1 MDFLG
6 SEVRLEEVFHNNFL
20 SVLAT
25 QDVEQGNEGGGD
37 SDGYAFNSVYYDLE
51 EVTECVINAKI

>member
-1 MDFLG
+1 M
-6 SEVRLEEVFHNNFL
+6 RLEEVFHNNFL